1 MPLVSSLP
9 SHMVLLALQ
18 AVFSAFQPAPPVRA
32 ELAAS
37 SDFRLHQLC
46 AEIGAL
52 RKLTLPAR
60 VLFDSAKLK
69 LLATLLPQLRA
80 DGHRALIFSQ
90 STQMLDILQ
99 EFLGT
104 GAGGLALKHL
114 RLDGSTPVGERQ
126 AMIDEFQ
133 RSEADQVFC
142 FLLSTRAGGQGINLT
157 AADTVII
164 HDLDWNPMLDV
175 QAEDRAHRIGQT
187 RAVRR
192 TSGRAP
198 RPRP

>member
-1 MPLVSSLP
+1 
-9 SHMVLLALQ
+9 
-18 AVFSAFQPAPPVRA
+18 
-32 ELAAS
+32 
-37 SDFRLHQLC
+37 
-46 AEIGAL
+46 
-52 RKLTLPAR
+52 
-60 VLFDSAKLK
+60 
-69 LLATLLPQLRA
+69 
-80 DGHRALIFSQ
+80 
-90 STQMLDILQ
+90 MLDILQ

-104 GAGGLALKHL
+104 GAGGLGLKHL

-133 RSEADQVFC
+133 RSEADAAQVFC

-187 RAVRR
+187 KPVTVYRLVAEDTVDRDIIDLANRKRAVNERVMR
-192 TSGRAP
+192 DGDAAADEESKEDDKEERSAVAAALAKALAQYNASLK
-198 RPRP
+198 